1 MVIRTRVLL
10 KSLKLAVGLLICSA
24 GVIST
29 SWSQPPLAHMVVG
42 RVQIPA
48 VTEPLKLAEPN
59 PISLQSNGQKV
70 TSVMA
75 GWGYYNAGGFVEY
88 PFNENDDILPVSYDS
103 SGSASVSVTPRRL
116 GKTQLTLF
124 VSFADGGVER
134 TRINVQ
140 VVQPQRQPEKLV
152 ITFGGGDNRRD
163 TPVLSP
169 DLSEAHRTI
178 DVFAAAIYKNL
189 TNPVPLKASDVS
201 FKLINSPGAA
211 AEIDPSTG
219 IVTAR
224 HVGQALLETSF
235 GGVSTLTCI
244 DVMNDVRMGPRS
256 RCEELLPPGRRLPP
270 SGMELDPTPPPQVRA
285 GGPVGDEEHPAR
297 VASGVMVGQILHKED
312 PIYPDEA
319 KQGGVSG
326 YVVMNAK
333 IDPKGQVVDLKVVSG
348 PPMLRDSAVAAVKK
362 WTYKPYLLNG
372 RAVFVLTAVTV
383 AFTITP

>member
-1 MVIRTRVLL
+1 MMIRTRVLP

-29 SWSQPPLAHMVVG
+29 SWSQPPVAHMVVG

-48 VTEPLKLAEPN
+48 VTEALKLAEPN
-59 PISLQSNGQKV
+59 PVSLQSNGQKV
-70 TSVMA
+70 TSVGA
-75 GWGYYNAGGFVEY
+75 RWAYYHGGVLVY
-88 PFNENDDILPVSYDS
+88 PVNEDDDVLPVNTDS
-103 SGSASVSVTPRRL
+103 SGRAYVSVTPRKL
-116 GKTQLTLF
+116 GKAQLMLF

-134 TRINVQ
+134 KTINVQ
-140 VVQPQRQPEKLV
+140 VVQPQRPPEKLV
-152 ITFGGGDNRRD
+152 IASGGDYRVD
-163 TPVLSP
+163 HPVIYL
-169 DLSEAHRTI
+169 DLSDEKKKK
-178 DVFAAAIYKNL
+178 DLDPAAIYKNMA
-189 TNPVPLKASDVS
+189 NPVPLNASDVT
-201 FKLINSPGAA
+201 FKFISSTGA

-256 RCEELLPPGRRLPP
+256 RCEELLPPGRRLP

-285 GGPVGDEEHPAR
+285 LGPVGDEEHPAQ
-297 VASGVMVGQILHKED
+297 VASGVMAGQILHKED
-312 PIYPDEA
+312 PIYPDDA
-319 KQGGVSG
+319 KQAGVSG
-326 YVVMNAK
+326 YVVMHAK